1 MKESRYNI
9 KVSGYWHLNV
19 ADGYTQLNYRIFGFR
34 LKKLSIQNSKSEE
47 NLTFFYNLHSAHVI
61 SIFFETDQFSF
72 IIINHLGALSR
83 IRSLTL

>member
-34 LKKLSIQNSKSEE
+34 LKKLSIQNSK
-47 NLTFFYNLHSAHVI
+47 N
-61 SIFFETDQFSF
+61 ETQ
-72 IIINHLGALSR
+72 
-83 IRSLTL
+83 